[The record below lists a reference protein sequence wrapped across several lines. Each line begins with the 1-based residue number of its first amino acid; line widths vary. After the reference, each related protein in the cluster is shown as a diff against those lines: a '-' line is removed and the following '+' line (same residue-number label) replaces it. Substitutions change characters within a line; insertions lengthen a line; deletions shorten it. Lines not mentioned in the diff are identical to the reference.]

1 MPVQTS
7 ESGRIATLPAEL
19 AEARARA
26 EKAERA
32 LAEGGVGG
40 FGVRAERLLRLAE
53 TEAREM
59 RGAAA
64 ADVSKMIAKAQA
76 EAEAHRHEV
85 EQQLIERA
93 NALDRQARERP
104 TPLPPPGQEV

>member
-7 ESGRIATLPAEL
+7 ESERIASLTAEL

-32 LAEGGVGG
+32 LAEGSLGG

-53 TEAREM
+53 GEARQM

-64 ADVSKMIAKAQA
+64 ADVAALIAKAQA
-76 EAEAHRHEV
+76 EADAHRHEV
-85 EQQLIERA
+85 EHQLIERTTA
-93 NALDRQARERP
+93 MDRLARDRQ
-104 TPLPPPGQEV
+104 